1 MYEEDEKYGVIIAF
15 NVNILPSAEDELNSA
30 KERQKKAKLASII
43 RPSKIRIMPK
53 LVFRHSKPAIA
64 GVEIMSG
71 IIEKGVTLIN
81 DKGHVVGRVE
91 SMEDNGENLPKVFE
105 KDFEEGDVLYVD
117 MSERNFFAINN
128 ELKDKLLDDEILTME
143 ELQEIKQET
152 EDSNWGV
159 INTDWS
165 ELDTLDEDEY
175 EDFY

>member
-1 MYEEDEKYGVIIAF
+1 MEKIF
-15 NVNILPSAEDELNSA
+15 
-30 KERQKKAKLASII
+30 QK
-43 RPSKIRIMPK
+43 
-53 LVFRHSKPAIA
+53 FQ
-64 GVEIMSG
+64 
-71 IIEKGVTLIN
+71 
-81 DKGHVVGRVE
+81 
-91 SMEDNGENLPKVFE
+91 
-105 KDFEEGDVLYVD
+105 DFEEGDVLYVD

>member
-1 MYEEDEKYGVIIAF
+1 M
-15 NVNILPSAEDELNSA
+15 
-30 KERQKKAKLASII
+30 
-43 RPSKIRIMPK
+43 
-53 LVFRHSKPAIA
+53 AIGDA
-64 GVEIMSG
+64 
-71 IIEKGVTLIN
+71 
-81 DKGHVVGRVE
+81 
-91 SMEDNGENLPKVFE
+91 VFE

>member
-1 MYEEDEKYGVIIAF
+1 M
-15 NVNILPSAEDELNSA
+15 
-30 KERQKKAKLASII
+30 
-43 RPSKIRIMPK
+43 
-53 LVFRHSKPAIA
+53 
-64 GVEIMSG
+64 
-71 IIEKGVTLIN
+71 LICL
-81 DKGHVVGRVE
+81 R
-91 SMEDNGENLPKVFE
+91 
-105 KDFEEGDVLYVD
+105 
-117 MSERNFFAINN
+117 AINN